1 MRAQVPLHV
10 RAQAEAWELPR
21 EEVQLLSLI
30 AEGQGGMVYQCRWR
44 CGGLALV
51 CVRALCCCSAR
62 DDMRLVSS
70 CECDAAVS
78 CDPRALST
86 KVEG

>member
-1 MRAQVPLHV
+1 MSDANMRAQVPLHV

-44 CGGLALV
+44 CVECWRVGVFVGV
-51 CVRALCCCSAR
+51 FVDVRLRTLCCC
-62 DDMRLVSS
+62 
-70 CECDAAVS
+70 DA
-78 CDPRALST
+78 RALSCCVLGKT
-86 KVEG
+86 RT